1 MSERFLR
8 RKLDD
13 EEIWVDLEKGQ
24 FYGLNETAS
33 RILELVR
40 EGEEDSAA
48 IARRLTEE
56 FEVSLSDAQAAVDSF
71 LVLARKRELT
81 GEG

>member
-13 EEIWVDLEKGQ
+13 EEIWVDLEKGE

-56 FEVSLSDAQAAVDSF
+56 FEVSLSDAQSAVDSF